1 MYKVLTKVNCPH
13 CQGTKVVKNGHKK
26 DGTQNFLCKP
36 CGKQFQQA
44 YRYKGADPK
53 TKHLIV
59 SMLLRNSSI
68 RDIETVL
75 ETAIKIIFQ
84 TWNYDYHTF

>member
-1 MYKVLTKVNCPH
+1 
-13 CQGTKVVKNGHKK
+13 
-26 DGTQNFLCKP
+26 
-36 CGKQFQQA
+36 
-44 YRYKGADPK
+44 
-53 TKHLIV
+53 
-59 SMLLRNSSI
+59 MLLRNSSI